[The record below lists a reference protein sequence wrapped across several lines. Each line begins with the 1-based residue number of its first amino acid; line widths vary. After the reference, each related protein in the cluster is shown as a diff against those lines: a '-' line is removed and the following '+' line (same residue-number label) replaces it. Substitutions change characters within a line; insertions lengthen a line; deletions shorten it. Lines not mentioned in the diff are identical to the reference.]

1 MYMNVH
7 RNSICNKGFT
17 ALDMA
22 YMAFLLICVVSRL
35 GQQKYVGWLD
45 ILLSIS

>member
-7 RNSICNKGFT
+7 RNSICNKGF
-17 ALDMA
+17 LLVWIPHL
-22 YMAFLLICVVSRL
+22 AFLLTCVVPRL
-35 GQQKYVGWLD
+35 GQQKHAGWLD